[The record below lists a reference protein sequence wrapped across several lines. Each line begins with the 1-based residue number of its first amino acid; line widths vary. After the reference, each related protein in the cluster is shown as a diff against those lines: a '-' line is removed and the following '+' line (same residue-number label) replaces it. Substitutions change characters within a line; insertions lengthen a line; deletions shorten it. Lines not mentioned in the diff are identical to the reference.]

1 MTESCEKVWDALMR
15 FDEAY
20 SGNVF
25 IKSHPNFEESQVVL
39 YGMPM
44 DWTVSYRPGSRF
56 GPARIRE
63 VSIGLEEYSAYL
75 DRELEEVKYFDAG
88 DIPLP
93 FGNAQRS
100 LDIIEEFVDQILA
113 AGKFPLGMGGEHLV
127 SWPVMRAV
135 YKKYPDLAIIHFD
148 AHTDLR
154 ENYEGEPLSHSTPI
168 RKIAEHIGPKN
179 VYSFGIRSGMKEEFV
194 WAKENGMHISK
205 FEVLEPLKEIL
216 PTLAGRPVY
225 VTIDIDVLDPA
236 HAPGTGT
243 VDCGGITSK
252 ELLASIHA
260 IARSEVNVVGG
271 DLVEVAPIY
280 DPSEQTANTASK
292 LLREMLLGWVK

>member
-1 MTESCEKVWDALMR
+1 MR

-63 VSIGLEEYSAYL
+63 VSIGLEEYSFYL

-100 LDIIEEFVDQILA
+100 LDIIEEFVDQILE

-127 SWPVMRAV
+127 SWPVMKAM

-154 ENYEGEPLSHSTPI
+154 EEYEGEPLSHSTPI

-179 VYSFGIRSGMKEEFV
+179 VYSFGIRSGMKEELQ

-243 VDCGGITSK
+243 VDAGGITSK

-292 LLREMLLGWVK
+292 LIREMILGWVK

>member
-1 MTESCEKVWDALMR
+1 MR

-25 IKSHPNFEESQVVL
+25 IGSHPSYEDSQIVL

-63 VSIGLEEYSAYL
+63 VSIGLEEYSPYL
-75 DRELEEVKYFDAG
+75 DRELEEIKYYDAG

-93 FGNAQRS
+93 FGNPQKS
-100 LDIIEEFVDQILA
+100 IDTIEEYIDGLMKDNKIPF
-113 AGKFPLGMGGEHLV
+113 GMGGEHLV
-127 SWPVMRAV
+127 SWPVMKAV
-135 YKKYPDLAIIHFD
+135 YKKHKDLAIIHFD

-168 RKIAEHIGPKN
+168 RKIAEHIGPQN
-179 VYSFGIRSGMKEEFV
+179 VYSFGIRSGMKEEFQ

-243 VDCGGITSK
+243 VDAGGITSR
-252 ELLASIHA
+252 ELLASIHE
-260 IARSEVNVVGG
+260 IARSEVNVVGA

-280 DPSEQTANTASK
+280 DASEQTANTASK
-292 LLREMLLGWVK
+292 LIREMMLGWVK

>member
-1 MTESCEKVWDALMR
+1 MR

-25 IKSHPNFEESQVVL
+25 IKSHPSFEESKAVI

-44 DWTVSYRPGSRF
+44 DWTVSFRPGSRF

-63 VSIGLEEYSAYL
+63 VSVGLEEYSPYQ
-75 DRELEEVKYFDAG
+75 DKELEEVKYFDAG

-100 LDIIEEFVDQILA
+100 LDMIEDYIDGLLA
-113 AGKFPLGMGGEHLV
+113 EGKFPLGMGGEHLV
-127 SWPVMRAV
+127 SWPVMKAM

-154 ENYEGEPLSHSTPI
+154 DSYEGEPLSHSTPI
-168 RKIAEHIGPKN
+168 KKVCDLIGPKN
-179 VYSFGIRSGMKEEFV
+179 VYSFGIRSGMKEEFE
-194 WAKENGMHISK
+194 WAKEVGMNLFK
-205 FEVLEPLKEIL
+205 FEVLEPLKKVL

-243 VDCGGITSK
+243 LEAGGITSK
-252 ELLASIHA
+252 EMLDSILA
-260 IARSEVNVVGG
+260 IANSDINVVGA
-271 DLVEVAPIY
+271 DLVEVAPVY
-280 DPSEQTANTASK
+280 DHAEQTQVAASK
-292 LLREMLLGWVK
+292 FIREILLGWVK

>member
-1 MTESCEKVWDALMR
+1 MR

-25 IKSHPNFEESQVVL
+25 IKSHPNFEESQAVI

-63 VSIGLEEYSAYL
+63 VSIGLEEYSPYL
-75 DRELEEVKYFDAG
+75 DRELDEVKYFDAG

-100 LDIIEEFVDQILA
+100 LDMIEQFVDRILE
-113 AGKFPLGMGGEHLV
+113 AGKFPLGLGGEHLV
-127 SWPVMRAV
+127 SWPVMKAV
-135 YKKYPDLAIIHFD
+135 CKKYPDLAIIHMD

-154 ENYEGEPLSHSTPI
+154 EHYEGEPLSHSTPI
-168 RKIAEHIGPKN
+168 RKIAELIGPKN
-179 VYSFGIRSGMKEEFV
+179 VYSFGIRSGMKEEFE
-194 WAKENGMHISK
+194 WAKQNGMYIAK
-205 FEVLEPLKEIL
+205 FDVLEPLKEVL

-243 VDCGGITSK
+243 VDAGGITSK
-252 ELLASIHA
+252 ELLAAIHA
-260 IARSEVNVVGG
+260 IARSDVRVVGA
-271 DLVEVAPIY
+271 DLVEVAPVY
-280 DPSEQTANTASK
+280 DHSEQTANTASK
-292 LLREMLLGWVK
+292 LVREMLLGWVK

>member
-1 MTESCEKVWDALMR
+1 MR

-25 IKSHPNFEESQVVL
+25 IKSHPNFEESEAVL

-75 DRELEEVKYFDAG
+75 DRELDEVKYYDAG

-100 LDIIEEFVDQILA
+100 LDMIEAFVDQVLA
-113 AGKFPLGMGGEHLV
+113 ADKFPLGMGGEHLV
-127 SWPVMRAV
+127 TWPVIRAMF
-135 YKKYPDLAIIHFD
+135 KKYPDLAIIHMD

-154 ENYEGEPLSHSTPI
+154 ENYEGESLSHSTPI
-168 RKIAEHIGPKN
+168 RKAAELIGPQN
-179 VYSFGIRSGMKEEFV
+179 VFSFGIRSGMKEEFQ
-194 WAKENGMHISK
+194 WAKEVGMYIAK

-216 PTLAGRPVY
+216 PKLAGRPVY

-243 VDCGGITSK
+243 VDAGGITSR
-252 ELLASIHA
+252 ELLASIHE
-260 IARSEVNVVGG
+260 IAKSDLKVVGA

-292 LLREMLLGWVK
+292 LLREMILGWVQKR

>member
-1 MTESCEKVWDALMR
+1 MR

-25 IKSHPNFEESQVVL
+25 IKSHPNFEESQAVL

-56 GPARIRE
+56 GPTRIRE

-93 FGNAQRS
+93 FGNAQKS
-100 LDIIEEFVDQILA
+100 LDEIENFVDKVLA

-127 SWPVMRAV
+127 SWPVIKSV
-135 YKKYPDLAIIHFD
+135 YKRYPNLAIIHID
-148 AHTDLR
+148 AHADLR
-154 ENYEGEPLSHSTPI
+154 TDYEGEPLSHSTPI
-168 RKIAEHIGPKN
+168 RKAAELIGPKN
-179 VYSFGIRSGMKEEFV
+179 VYSFGIRSGMKEEFQ
-194 WAKENGMHISK
+194 WAKEAGMHISK
-205 FEVLEPLKEIL
+205 FDVHKPLMEIL
-216 PTLAGRPVY
+216 PVLAGRPVY

-243 VDCGGITSK
+243 VDAGGITSR
-252 ELLASIHA
+252 ELLASIHE
-260 IARSEVNVVGG
+260 IARSDLNVVGA

-280 DPSEQTANTASK
+280 DASEQTANTASK
-292 LLREMLLGWVK
+292 LIREMILGFIK

>member
-1 MTESCEKVWDALMR
+1 MR

-25 IKSHPNFEESQVVL
+25 IKSHPSFEESKAVI

-44 DWTVSYRPGSRF
+44 DWTVSFRPGSRF

-63 VSIGLEEYSAYL
+63 VSIGLEEYSPYQ
-75 DRELEEVKYFDAG
+75 DKELEEVKYFDAG

-100 LDIIEEFVDQILA
+100 LDMIEDYIDGLLA
-113 AGKFPLGMGGEHLV
+113 QGKFPLGMGGEHLV
-127 SWPVMRAV
+127 SWPVMKAM

-154 ENYEGEPLSHSTPI
+154 DSYEGEPLSHSTPI
-168 RKIAEHIGPKN
+168 KKVCDLIGPKN
-179 VYSFGIRSGMKEEFV
+179 VYSFGIRSGMKEEFE
-194 WAKENGMHISK
+194 WAKEVGMNLFK
-205 FEVLEPLKEIL
+205 FEVLEPLKKVL

-243 VDCGGITSK
+243 LEAGGITSK
-252 ELLASIHA
+252 EMLDSILA
-260 IARSEVNVVGG
+260 IANSDINVVGA
-271 DLVEVAPIY
+271 DLVEVAPVY
-280 DPSEQTANTASK
+280 DHAEQTQVVASK
-292 LLREMLLGWVK
+292 FIREILLGWVK

>member
-1 MTESCEKVWDALMR
+1 MR

-25 IKSHPNFEESQVVL
+25 IKSHPNYEESQAVI

-56 GPARIRE
+56 GPSRIRE
-63 VSIGLEEYSAYL
+63 VSIGLEEYSPYL
-75 DRELEEVKYFDAG
+75 DRGLEEVKYFDAG

-93 FGNAQRS
+93 FGNPQKS
-100 LDIIEEFVDQILA
+100 IDMIEEYIDGLMA

-127 SWPVMRAV
+127 SWPVMKAV
-135 YKKYPDLAIIHFD
+135 AKKYPNLAIIHMD

-154 ENYEGEPLSHSTPI
+154 DHYEGEPLSHSTPI
-168 RKIAEHIGPKN
+168 KKIADHIGPTN
-179 VYSFGIRSGMKEEFV
+179 VYSFGIRSGMKEEFQ
-194 WAKENGMHISK
+194 WAKEVGMHISK

-243 VDCGGITSK
+243 VDAGGITSR

-260 IARSEVNVVGG
+260 IAGSEVNVVGC
-271 DLVEVAPIY
+271 DLVEVAPVY
-280 DPSEQTANTASK
+280 DNSEQTANTASK
-292 LLREMLLGWVK
+292 IIREMILGFVK

>member
-1 MTESCEKVWDALMR
+1 MR

-25 IKSHPNFEESQVVL
+25 IKSHPNYDESQAVI

-56 GPARIRE
+56 GPQRIRE
-63 VSIGLEEYSAYL
+63 VSIGLEEYSPYL
-75 DRELEEVKYFDAG
+75 DRDLDDVKYFDAG

-93 FGNAQRS
+93 FGNPQKS
-100 LDIIEEFVDQILA
+100 LDYIEGYVRQLLQD
-113 AGKFPLGMGGEHLV
+113 GKIPVGMGGEHLV
-127 SWPVMRAV
+127 SWPVMKAV
-135 YKKYPDLAIIHFD
+135 AEKHPDLAIIHMD

-154 ENYEGEPLSHSTPI
+154 VSYEGEALSHSTPI
-168 RKIAEHIGPKN
+168 RKIAEHIGPNN

-243 VDCGGITSK
+243 VDCGGITSR

-260 IARSEVNVVGG
+260 IAGSDINVVGF

-280 DPSEQTANTASK
+280 DSSEQTANTASK
-292 LLREMLLGWVK
+292 LIREMLLGWLK

>member
-1 MTESCEKVWDALMR
+1 MR

-25 IKSHPNFEESQVVL
+25 IKSHPNFEESQAVI

-63 VSIGLEEYSAYL
+63 VSIGLEEYSPYL
-75 DRELEEVKYFDAG
+75 DRELDEVKYFDAG

-100 LDIIEEFVDQILA
+100 LDIIEQFVDRILE
-113 AGKFPLGMGGEHLV
+113 AGKFPLGLGGEHLV
-127 SWPVMRAV
+127 SWPVMKAV
-135 YKKYPDLAIIHFD
+135 YKKYPDLAIIHMD

-154 ENYEGEPLSHSTPI
+154 EHYEGEPLSHSTPI
-168 RKIAEHIGPKN
+168 RKIAELIGPKN
-179 VYSFGIRSGMKEEFV
+179 VYSFGIRSGMKEEFE
-194 WAKENGMHISK
+194 WAKQNGMYIAK
-205 FEVLEPLKEIL
+205 FDVLEPLKEVL

-243 VDCGGITSK
+243 VDAGGITSK
-252 ELLASIHA
+252 ELLAAIHA
-260 IARSEVNVVGG
+260 IARSDVRVVGA
-271 DLVEVAPIY
+271 DLVEVAPVY
-280 DPSEQTANTASK
+280 DHSEQTANTASK
-292 LLREMLLGWVK
+292 LVREMLLGWVK

>member
-1 MTESCEKVWDALMR
+1 MK

-25 IKSHPNFEESQVVL
+25 IKSHPVFEESEAVL

-44 DWTVSYRPGSRF
+44 DWTVSFRPGSRF
-56 GPARIRE
+56 GPTRIRE
-63 VSIGLEEYSAYL
+63 VSIGLEEYSPYL
-75 DRELEEVKYFDAG
+75 DRELEEVKFFDAG

-93 FGNAQRS
+93 FGNPQRS
-100 LDIIEEFVDQILA
+100 IDMIEKYVDSLLD
-113 AGKFPLGMGGEHLV
+113 AGKFPMGMGGEHLV
-127 SWPVMRAV
+127 TWPVIKAM
-135 YKKYPDLAIIHFD
+135 YKKYPDMAIIHMD

-154 ENYEGEPLSHSTPI
+154 EDYEGEPLSHASII
-168 RKIAEHIGPKN
+168 RKSAELIGPKN
-179 VYSFGIRSGMKEEFV
+179 VYSFGIRSGLKEEFQ

-205 FEVLEPLKEIL
+205 FEVLEPLKEVL
-216 PTLAGRPVY
+216 PQLAGRPVY

-252 ELLASIHA
+252 ELLASIHE
-260 IARSEVNVVGG
+260 IARSEINVVGC

-292 LLREMLLGWVK
+292 LIREMILGWVQKG

>member
-1 MTESCEKVWDALMR
+1 MR

-25 IKSHPNFEESQVVL
+25 IKSHPSYEESSVVL

-56 GPARIRE
+56 GPTRIRE

-75 DRELEEVKYFDAG
+75 DRELEEVKYYDAG

-100 LDIIEEFVDQILA
+100 LDMIEDYIDGLLA
-113 AGKFPLGMGGEHLV
+113 DGKTPFGMGGEHLV
-127 SWPVMRAV
+127 SWPVMKAV
-135 YKKYPDLAIIHFD
+135 AKKHPDLAIIHMD

-154 ENYEGEPLSHSTPI
+154 EEYEGEPLSHSTPI
-168 RKIAEHIGPKN
+168 RKIAEHIGPEN
-179 VYSFGIRSGMKEEFV
+179 VYSFGIRSGMREEFQ

-243 VDCGGITSK
+243 VDAGGITSK
-252 ELLASIHA
+252 ELLASIHE
-260 IARSEVNVVGG
+260 IARSEVNVVGA

-292 LLREMLLGWVK
+292 LIREMILGWM

>member
-1 MTESCEKVWDALMR
+1 MKEEQNMR

-25 IKSHPNFEESQVVL
+25 IGSHPVFEESEAVL

-56 GPARIRE
+56 GPTRIRE
-63 VSIGLEEYSAYL
+63 VSIGLEEYSPYL

-93 FGNAQRS
+93 FGNPQRS
-100 LDIIEEFVDQILA
+100 LNMIEEYIDQLLA
-113 AGKFPLGMGGEHLV
+113 ADKFPLGMGGEHLV
-127 SWPVMRAV
+127 SWPVMKAM
-135 YKKYPDLAIIHFD
+135 YKKYPDLAIIHMD

-154 ENYEGEPLSHSTPI
+154 EEYEGEPLSHSTPI
-168 RKIAEHIGPKN
+168 RKVAELIGPEN
-179 VYSFGIRSGMKEEFV
+179 VYSFGIRSGMKEEFQWV
-194 WAKENGMHISK
+194 EENGMHISK

-243 VDCGGITSK
+243 VDAGGITSK

-260 IARSEVNVVGG
+260 IAKSDLRIVGG

-292 LLREMLLGWVK
+292 LIREMILGWVQKK

>member
-1 MTESCEKVWDALMR
+1 MR

-25 IKSHPNFEESQVVL
+25 IKSHPNFEESEAVI

-75 DRELEEVKYFDAG
+75 NRELEEVKYFDAG

-93 FGNAQRS
+93 FGNPQRS
-100 LDIIEEFVDQILA
+100 LDIIEDFIHKLLA
-113 AGKFPLGMGGEHLV
+113 EDKFPLGMGGEHLV
-127 SWPVMRAV
+127 SWPVMKAV
-135 YKKYPDLAIIHFD
+135 AKKYPDLAIIHMD

-154 ENYEGEPLSHSTPI
+154 EEYEGEPLSHSTPI

-179 VYSFGIRSGMKEEFV
+179 VYSFGIRSGMKEEFQ

-243 VDCGGITSK
+243 VDAGGITSK

-260 IARSEVNVVGG
+260 IAQSDINVVGC

-280 DPSEQTANTASK
+280 DISEQTANTASK
-292 LLREMLLGWVK
+292 LIREMILGWVQKRK